1 MCQMLKL
8 VKANAREMMWR
19 SSSEF
24 DSQRGAQLESNI
36 TFLLTM
42 YTFLQFFFFFFGGGG
57 GGGGCREQLVRKVK
71 KKKKKKKKKKEK
83 NNVHMYINFTESTSN
98 FAKLIYRI

>member
-8 VKANAREMMWR
+8 VKANAREVMWR

-42 YTFLQFFFFFFGGGG
+42 YTFLRFFFFFFGVGGG
-57 GGGGCREQLVRKVK
+57 REQLVRKVK
-71 KKKKKKKKKKEK
+71 KKKKKKRE
-83 NNVHMYINFTESTSN
+83 
-98 FAKLIYRI
+98 